1 VNNAKLAS
9 RLTRVLRHAF
19 GQPTLD
25 YQARVMMRDI
35 PGFDSVHFVQMIL
48 AMEAEFGFE
57 LHEDEVDSIY
67 TMGDVF
73 ALLQCKVPKTD

>member
-1 VNNAKLAS
+1 MNNAKLAS

-35 PGFDSVHFVQMIL
+35 PGFGPAKLHRFGEHVCRL
-48 AMEAEFGFE
+48 CAE
-57 LHEDEVDSIY
+57 HSS
-67 TMGDVF
+67 
-73 ALLQCKVPKTD
+73 APA